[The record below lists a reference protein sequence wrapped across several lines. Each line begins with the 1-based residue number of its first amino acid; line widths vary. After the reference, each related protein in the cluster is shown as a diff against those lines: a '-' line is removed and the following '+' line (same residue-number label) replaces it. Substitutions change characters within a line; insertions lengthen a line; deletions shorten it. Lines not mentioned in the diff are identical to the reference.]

1 MRMTAS
7 WFRIKRSYRIQ
18 VCGTKVTPMASSPQI
33 LNRQQP
39 SDAEAVQKPLS
50 QSIIPPRAQA
60 SRRCQTQAPL
70 SGKPPSCAK
79 RFGPL
84 TPSARCGNLIAGDG
98 TENGLPAPNKE
109 LAINRKQPLDR
120 KSPIQVRIHL
130 PPAKSQVR
138 TCAGRR
144 AKERA
149 ILERRIRT

>member
-50 QSIIPPRAQA
+50 QSIIPPRAQ
-60 SRRCQTQAPL
+60 
-70 SGKPPSCAK
+70 G
-79 RFGPL
+79 
-84 TPSARCGNLIAGDG
+84 CGNLIAGDG

-109 LAINRKQPLDR
+109 PATNQKQSLDR
-120 KSPIQVRIHL
+120 KSPIQVRI
-130 PPAKSQVR
+130 PV
-138 TCAGRR
+138 
-144 AKERA
+144 
-149 ILERRIRT
+149 